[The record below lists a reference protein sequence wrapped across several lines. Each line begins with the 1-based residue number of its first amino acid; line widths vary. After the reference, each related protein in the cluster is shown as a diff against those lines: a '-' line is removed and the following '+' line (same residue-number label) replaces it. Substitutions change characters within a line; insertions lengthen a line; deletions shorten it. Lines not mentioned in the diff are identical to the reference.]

1 MANENLEEEDLI
13 SLDENSKNE
22 DFLQSLVEKMDVKYE
37 KKSEKKK
44 NKKPMK
50 LEKEFEEEPK
60 KEVEEKQE
68 SVLTSNN
75 IEEQTIIFDTLEK
88 KEPEKEIIESIILK
102 TKPDNVF
109 VYSCVVGDS
118 KHEYYSYYAASYAP
132 NNSIEIIEP
141 FQAGVMS
148 ETILNKKT
156 VSTKYKKELKESIFL
171 SLEIGVNIQTV
182 KYDKWM
188 NLEKERVVDLFEKT
202 VLNEYRKLNREIK
215 VKKVDVDKTINYH
228 NVSYEETP
236 DQVRQRL
243 AGQVGG

>member
-50 LEKEFEEEPK
+50 LEEEPE
-60 KEVEEKQE
+60 KEVEKKQE
-68 SVLTSNN
+68 PVLVSNN
-75 IEEQTIIFDTLEK
+75 IEEQTIILDTLEK
-88 KEPEKEIIESIILK
+88 KEPEKEIIESVVLK

-109 VYSCVVGDS
+109 VYSCVIGDC
-118 KHEYYSYYAASYAP
+118 KHEYYSYFVASYTP

-141 FQAGVMS
+141 FQAGIMS

-156 VSTKYKKELKESIFL
+156 VTTKYKKELKESIFL
-171 SLEIGVNIQTV
+171 SLERGVNIQTV